1 MTAPARTYTPSST
14 TSVVVSLPGSSR
26 SGWNHKPR
34 ARFSLRRRRTSRRTA
49 RPPPSWPTRAWR
61 TSTAR
66 STISSASANCAAYLP
81 RSKSASRKPGPMHG
95 LCSLKHGWLYLH
107 QLDTFAALE
116 RLVAFYVEQHNTVL
130 PHAAFAGQTPDE
142 MYFGRGERVPG
153 DLAAARAHA
162 RESRM
167 KANRSL
173 TCAAC
178 RVPAEPPPLA
188 ISDLLQLR
196 PEESRMS

>member
-130 PHAAFAGQTPDE
+130 PHAAFAGQKSRNGP
-142 MYFGRGERVPG
+142 
-153 DLAAARAHA
+153 ARIW
-162 RESRM
+162 S
-167 KANRSL
+167 KQSL
-173 TCAAC
+173 TPRAVPRRCATG
-178 RVPAEPPPLA
+178 RSGNS
-188 ISDLLQLR
+188 IR
-196 PEESRMS
+196 KGWR